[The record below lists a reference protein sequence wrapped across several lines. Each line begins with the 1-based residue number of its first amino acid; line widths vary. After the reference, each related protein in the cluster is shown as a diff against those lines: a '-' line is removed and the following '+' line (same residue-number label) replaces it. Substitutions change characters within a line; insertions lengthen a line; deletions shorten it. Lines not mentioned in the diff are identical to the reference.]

1 MLKSKN
7 NEIEMIFKFLSIVK
21 ENPNINQTGILTRC
35 NEAYKIIMGLK
46 SILVS
51 AGFCKISSANT
62 ISSKIVITNDGQKL
76 LEYLE
81 RLITHN

>member
-1 MLKSKN
+1 MLRSIN

-21 ENPNINQTGILTRC
+21 ENPGINQTGILTRC
-35 NEAYKIIMGLK
+35 NGSYQTITGLK

-51 AGFCKISSANT
+51 AGFCKITGANCVSSN
-62 ISSKIVITNDGQKL
+62 IEITADGQKL
-76 LEYLE
+76 LEFLE